1 MAMYGSDAFVL
12 SCDHI
17 EMTIGANILQETMI
31 TKYIEEN
38 YKAVPSGDYNNECM
52 ICMMSLSRS
61 GWCCACNVCKK
72 QYHKGCLKEWAS
84 VNLSCP
90 SCRS

>member
-38 YKAVPSGDYNNECM
+38 YKAVPSGDYNN
-52 ICMMSLSRS
+52 
-61 GWCCACNVCKK
+61 
-72 QYHKGCLKEWAS
+72 
-84 VNLSCP
+84 
-90 SCRS
+90 